1 MSYKQN
7 WISWKEQCD
16 INYSLPNLNS
26 FHSELINNSITI
38 RETFSGKLD
47 LLFSGGNSS
56 QVALYSF
63 LEAGIPVNLITANFS
78 NLNLR
83 DVNSAIEISK
93 NLNLQLKII
102 DIDIES
108 FFENEAEAIFEK
120 APCFNINNLLI
131 TKLLS
136 FCDNTPI
143 VGGKELQVI
152 RESVDYT
159 LNKDWYV
166 KILNEDFYINNNAS
180 RPMVSNWGMYSPEV
194 ILSLL
199 QEEEIKKIIDNKHYG
214 KYSLK
219 TSMYPMYK
227 KIWQYFYIRLPQTGL
242 ENDQF
247 PWLLP
252 DALLNFFQQKIQ
264 KNKQFIAPIYF
275 NTFDFIKLFNS

>member
-1 MSYKQN
+1 MSFKQD
-7 WISWKEQCD
+7 WISWTEQCN
-16 INYSLPNLNS
+16 INYSLSNLNS
-26 FHSELINNSITI
+26 FHNELINNSIAI
-38 RETFSGKLD
+38 RDTFSGQLD
-47 LLFSGGNSS
+47 LLFSGGTSS

-78 NLNLR
+78 NLNFR

-108 FFENEAEAIFEK
+108 FFENEAEAIFDK

-152 RESVDYT
+152 RESFDYAV
-159 LNKDWYV
+159 NKDWYV
-166 KILNEDFYINNNAS
+166 KISNEDFYINNNAT
-180 RPMVSNWGMYSPEV
+180 RPMVSNWGMYSPE
-194 ILSLL
+194 ILLSLL
-199 QEEEIKKIIDNKHYG
+199 QEEEIKKIIDNKQYG
-214 KYSLK
+214 ELSLK
-219 TSMYPMYK
+219 QAQYPIYK
-227 KIWQYFYIRLPQTGL
+227 KLWPYFYKRLPQIGL

-247 PWLLP
+247 PWLLS
-252 DALLNFFQQKIQ
+252 DVLLNFFQQKIQ
-264 KNKQFIAPIYF
+264 KNKQFTVPVYF
-275 NTFDFIKLFNS
+275 NVLDFIKLFNS

>member
-1 MSYKQN
+1 MGFKQD
-7 WISWKEQCD
+7 WISWTEQCN
-16 INYSLPNLNS
+16 INYSLSNLNS
-26 FHSELINNSITI
+26 FHNELINNSIAI
-38 RETFSGKLD
+38 RDTFSGQLD
-47 LLFSGGNSS
+47 LLFSGGTSS

-78 NLNLR
+78 NLNFR

-108 FFENEAEAIFEK
+108 FFENEAEAIFDK

-152 RESVDYT
+152 RESFDYAV
-159 LNKDWYV
+159 NKDWYV
-166 KILNEDFYINNNAS
+166 KISNEDFYINNNAT
-180 RPMVSNWGMYSPEV
+180 RPMVSNWGMYSPE
-194 ILSLL
+194 ILLSLL
-199 QEEEIKKIIDNKHYG
+199 QEEEIKKIIDNKQYG
-214 KYSLK
+214 ELSLK
-219 TSMYPMYK
+219 QAQYPIYK
-227 KIWQYFYIRLPQTGL
+227 KLWPYFYKRLPQIGL

-247 PWLLP
+247 PWLLS
-252 DALLNFFQQKIQ
+252 DVLLNFFQQKIQ
-264 KNKQFIAPIYF
+264 KNKQFTVPVYF
-275 NTFDFIKLFNS
+275 NVLDFIKLFNS

>member
-1 MSYKQN
+1 MSFKQN
-7 WISWKEQCD
+7 WISWTEQCN
-16 INYSLPNLNS
+16 INYSLSNLNS
-26 FHSELINNSITI
+26 FHNELINNSIAI
-38 RETFSGKLD
+38 RDTFSGQLD
-47 LLFSGGNSS
+47 LLFSGGTSS

-78 NLNLR
+78 NLNFR

-108 FFENEAEAIFEK
+108 FFENEAEAIFDK

-152 RESVDYT
+152 RENFDYT
-159 LNKDWYV
+159 INKEWYV

-214 KYSLK
+214 KLSLK
-219 TSMYPMYK
+219 TSLYPIYK
-227 KIWQYFYIRLPQTGL
+227 KIWPYFCKRPPQIGL
-242 ENDQF
+242 ENEQF
-247 PWLLP
+247 PCLLP
-252 DALLNFFQQKIQ
+252 DVLLNFFQQKIQ
-264 KNKQFIAPIYF
+264 KNKQFTAPVYF
-275 NTFDFIKLFNS
+275 NILNFIKLFNS

>member
-1 MSYKQN
+1 MSFKQDWIN
-7 WISWKEQCD
+7 WTEQCN
-16 INYSLPNLNS
+16 INYSLSNLNS
-26 FHSELINNSITI
+26 FHNELINNSIAI
-38 RETFSGKLD
+38 RNTFSGQLD
-47 LLFSGGNSS
+47 LLFSGGTSS

-78 NLNLR
+78 NLNFR

-108 FFENEAEAIFEK
+108 FFENEAEAIFDK

-152 RESVDYT
+152 RESFDYAV
-159 LNKDWYV
+159 NKDWYV
-166 KILNEDFYINNNAS
+166 KISNEDFYINNNAT
-180 RPMVSNWGMYSPEV
+180 RPIVSNWGMYSPE
-194 ILSLL
+194 ILLSLL
-199 QEEEIKKIIDNKHYG
+199 QEEEIKKIIDNKQYG
-214 KYSLK
+214 ELSLK
-219 TSMYPMYK
+219 QAQYPIYK
-227 KIWQYFYIRLPQTGL
+227 KLWPYFYKRLPQIGL

-247 PWLLP
+247 PWLLS
-252 DALLNFFQQKIQ
+252 DVLLNFFQQKVQ
-264 KNKQFIAPIYF
+264 KNKQFTVPVYF
-275 NTFDFIKLFNS
+275 NVLDFIKLFNS

>member
-1 MSYKQN
+1 MSFKQD
-7 WISWKEQCD
+7 WISWTEQCN
-16 INYSLPNLNS
+16 INYSLSNLNS
-26 FHSELINNSITI
+26 FHNELINNSIAI
-38 RETFSGKLD
+38 RDTFSGQLD
-47 LLFSGGNSS
+47 LLFSGGTSS

-78 NLNLR
+78 NLNFR

-108 FFENEAEAIFEK
+108 FFENEAEAIFDK

-143 VGGKELQVI
+143 IGGKELQVI
-152 RESVDYT
+152 RESFDYT

-166 KILNEDFYINNNAS
+166 KISNEDFYINNNAT
-180 RPMVSNWGMYSPEV
+180 RPMVSNWGMYSPE
-194 ILSLL
+194 ILLSLL
-199 QEEEIKKIIDNKHYG
+199 QEEEIKKIIDNKQYG
-214 KYSLK
+214 ELSLK
-219 TSMYPMYK
+219 QAQYPIYK
-227 KIWQYFYIRLPQTGL
+227 KLWPYFYKRLPQIGL

-247 PWLLP
+247 PWLLS
-252 DALLNFFQQKIQ
+252 DVLLNFFQQKVQ
-264 KNKQFIAPIYF
+264 KNKQFTLPVYF
-275 NTFDFIKLFNS
+275 NVLDFIKLFNS